1 MYMYNINNKFLNN
14 IDIFQ
19 IYRFLINFLKTI
31 QKNYWKE
38 FDTIILLNINKID
51 KNFIYIIKIF
61 KFKKIA

>member
-1 MYMYNINNKFLNN
+1 MYNINNKFLNN